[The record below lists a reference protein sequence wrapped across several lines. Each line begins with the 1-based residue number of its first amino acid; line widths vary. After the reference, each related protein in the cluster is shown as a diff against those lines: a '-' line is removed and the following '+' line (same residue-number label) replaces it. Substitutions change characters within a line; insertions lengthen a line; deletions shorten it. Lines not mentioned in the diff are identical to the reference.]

1 MAVRAAYRAAV
12 LNLLTPPFPMPQSF
26 TPPFTSSGR
35 SALVQ
40 APPWHYAGWLVNV
53 AFEFDAAR
61 GAALVPAE
69 LGAATGKGCVH
80 FADWQSCGNDG
91 RELLDPVYAQY
102 RETIVVLE
110 IEPKQG
116 RSDARFYCPLIYV
129 DQDIS
134 LLRGWLQGWP
144 KKIGQTWVTRSMPLI
159 HPAAAPLSAGSRL
172 GASLSVKERRL
183 VDASVMLSGEKA
195 GRLGFLAAPTVG
207 AVGWPDLTRP
217 GSAAEPRYL
226 RADIIDRVEPGW
238 TGGSATLQFHD
249 HPVEELAL
257 LGTVEATEA
266 SAGWMGITV
275 RGAIAA

>member
-1 MAVRAAYRAAV
+1 MA
-12 LNLLTPPFPMPQSF
+12 TPQSF

-69 LGAATGKGCVH
+69 LGSATGKGCVH
-80 FADWQSCGNDG
+80 FADWQFCGDDG

-110 IEPKQG
+110 IEQKKRG
-116 RSDARFYCPLIYV
+116 GDARSFYCPLIYV

-144 KKIGQTWVTRSMPLI
+144 KKIGQTWLTRSMPLI
-159 HPAAAPLSAGSRL
+159 HPAAAPLAAGSRL

-183 VDASVMLSGEKA
+183 VDATVTLSGEQT
-195 GRLGFLAAPTVG
+195 GRLGFLSAPTVG
-207 AVGWPDLTRP
+207 ATGWPDLTQP
-217 GSAAEPRYL
+217 GIAAVPRYL

-238 TGGSATLQFHD
+238 TAGSATLQFHE
-249 HPVEELAL
+249 HPVEELAS
-257 LGTVEATEA
+257 LGPVEATAA

-275 RGAIAA
+275 RGAIAV

>member
-1 MAVRAAYRAAV
+1 MP
-12 LNLLTPPFPMPQSF
+12 LSFTPAF

-53 AFEFDAAR
+53 AFEFDAER

-80 FADWQSCGNDG
+80 FADWQACGDDG
-91 RELLDPVYAQY
+91 HELLDPVYAQY

-110 IEPKQG
+110 IAPKPG
-116 RSDARFYCPLIYV
+116 EGARFCCPLIYV

-134 LLRGWLQGWP
+134 MLRGWLQGWP
-144 KKIGQTWVTRSMPLI
+144 KKIGNTWLTRSMPLI

-183 VDASVMLSGEKA
+183 VDASVTLTGEKA
-195 GRLGFLAAPTVG
+195 ERLGFLAAPTIG
-207 AVGWPDLTRP
+207 AVGWPDLTQP
-217 GSAAEPRYL
+217 GSTATPSYL
-226 RADIIDRVEPGW
+226 RADIIDRVESGW
-238 TGGSATLQFHD
+238 TAGSATLRFHD

-257 LGTVEATEA
+257 LGEVRAGTA
-266 SAGWMGITV
+266 SAGWMGLTV
-275 RGAIAA
+275 RGALAA